1 MHFCLVFL
9 ELVKSVFPTPMPTAS
24 PNPRTSSSIALTA
37 GAAGGAVAV
46 FASLVVVVVFI
57 LCCCGCIRSE
67 TDPEGKRTR
76 HFNWNLHRDVE
87 NGEIPIIQMPPSTG
101 PGHVSPSKRF
111 HAKDTPEYRRQNTTN
126 NGSRNNS
133 LDLPEEPFYNGGSM
147 ISQTSGISALSDED
161 EAMSCPPSPAV
172 SDYERGEE
180 GDKIQHGPSISVDDE
195 LISYKYDKPHSP
207 TTKLFEV
214 QDGASDHHK
223 HLRIMPTDQ
232 PKHVAPSNRLAQ
244 ERSVSPHQTKHTMP
258 VSDNLVEGKGSS
270 SSHKSHT
277 QDHDSEYLKL
287 PQYTA
292 SDSGYT
298 GSGARASQNITVS
311 TTRPQDPLTT
321 RGNRQ
326 RAWSPTSC
334 LSDFT
339 NYEIL
344 YEMYRSQ
351 ITPECVKP
359 TATLSECT
367 NKGVKYYDEA
377 NDFSLEIP
385 EGAIPEGE
393 TVTIDI
399 GVALYGPFQY
409 PEGLRPV
416 SPVFWLC
423 VRDKKFFHF
432 LRPVTVTI
440 PHFLD
445 LENHNDIESLG
456 LTFLKGDH
464 EMNSQQMYQFQQA
477 EGNVLFEPLKK
488 HGVLQ
493 TTHFCYLCIS
503 SKISLKMIRKA
514 MFCVYAAIPRA
525 MSPRE
530 PAYVYFF
537 ITFLLSTCRDTLKNQ
552 ISKIPEL
559 HNHITKTQDFKFLK
573 RTRDPAL
580 GIILSPSTPPEW
592 TVGLQFNKEVNII
605 HFLY

>member
-1 MHFCLVFL
+1 MRPNKSFQPKDPL
-9 ELVKSVFPTPMPTAS
+9 E
-24 PNPRTSSSIALTA
+24 
-37 GAAGGAVAV
+37 
-46 FASLVVVVVFI
+46 
-57 LCCCGCIRSE
+57 
-67 TDPEGKRTR
+67 
-76 HFNWNLHRDVE
+76 
-87 NGEIPIIQMPPSTG
+87 
-101 PGHVSPSKRF
+101 HV
-111 HAKDTPEYRRQNTTN
+111 RQNTKL
-126 NGSRNNS
+126 NGSS
-133 LDLPEEPFYNGGSM
+133 LDPPEEPFYNGGSM
-147 ISQTSGISALSDED
+147 ISATSGISALSDED

-172 SDYERGEE
+172 SDYPEGEE
-180 GDKIQHGPSISVDDE
+180 GDKMHSSFLVDDE
-195 LISYKYDKPHSP
+195 LIGYNPP
-207 TTKLFEV
+207 T
-214 QDGASDHHK
+214 
-223 HLRIMPTDQ
+223 
-232 PKHVAPSNRLAQ
+232 SNRTQPVKKQDRAFD
-244 ERSVSPHQTKHTMP
+244 PIYHQTQLQLDQSKYLTP
-258 VSDNLVEGKGSS
+258 ESLVEEKGGPSAYVG
-270 SSHKSHT
+270 HT
-277 QDHDSEYLKL
+277 HTEYLEL
-287 PQYTA
+287 TQCRVNDSAYTDGSACA
-292 SDSGYT
+292 SQTTTT
-298 GSGARASQNITVS
+298 GSHDPHTARNSQW
-311 TTRPQDPLTT
+311 
-321 RGNRQ
+321 
-326 RAWSPTSC
+326 RALSPTSC

-339 NYEIL
+339 NYEIF
-344 YEMYRSQ
+344 YEKYRSQ

-367 NKGVKYYDEA
+367 NKGVKYFDEA

-385 EGAIPEGE
+385 EGAIPEEE

-423 VRDKKFFHF
+423 VRDKKLSQF
-432 LRPVTVTI
+432 LKPVTVTI

-493 TTHFCYLCIS
+493 TTHFCYLCIT
-503 SKISLKMIRKA
+503 SKISLKLIRKA

-537 ITFLLSTCRDTLKNQ
+537 VTFLLSTCLVTLKNQ

-559 HNHITKTQDFKFLK
+559 HNHITKTQDFKFSK
-573 RTRDPAL
+573 CSHDPAL

-592 TVGLQFNKEVNII
+592 TVGLQFNKEVCS
-605 HFLY
+605 

>member
-1 MHFCLVFL
+1 M
-9 ELVKSVFPTPMPTAS
+9 
-24 PNPRTSSSIALTA
+24 
-37 GAAGGAVAV
+37 AAGTSTVAIV
-46 FASLVVVVVFI
+46 LVMVVVLVLVLVSVCYFRGI
-57 LCCCGCIRSE
+57 QPKTAAVPGNIQDGLGGHATPTVIEMKPNKLFHSK
-67 TDPEGKRTR
+67 DP
-76 HFNWNLHRDVE
+76 L
-87 NGEIPIIQMPPSTG
+87 Q
-101 PGHVSPSKRF
+101 HV
-111 HAKDTPEYRRQNTTN
+111 RQNAKPS
-126 NGSRNNS
+126 GSRKNS
-133 LDLPEEPFYNGGSM
+133 LDPPEEPFYNGGSM
-147 ISQTSGISALSDED
+147 ISAASGISALSDED

-172 SDYERGEE
+172 SDYQEGEE
-180 GDKIQHGPSISVDDE
+180 GDKMHSSILVDDE
-195 LISYKYDKPHSP
+195 LIGYNPP
-207 TTKLFEV
+207 TSNRTQPVKK
-214 QDGASDHHK
+214 QDRAFDPIYHQTQ
-223 HLRIMPTDQ
+223 LQLDQ
-232 PKHVAPSNRLAQ
+232 PKHLTPDSLVKEKGGPS
-244 ERSVSPHQTKHTMP
+244 SYVGHT
-258 VSDNLVEGKGSS
+258 
-270 SSHKSHT
+270 HT
-277 QDHDSEYLKL
+277 EYLEL
-287 PQYTA
+287 TQYRVN
-292 SDSGYT
+292 DSAYID
-298 GSGARASQNITVS
+298 GSACASQTTTVS
-311 TTRPQDPLTT
+311 TTGSHDPHTA
-321 RGNRQ
+321 RSSQ
-326 RAWSPTSC
+326 WRALSPTPC

-339 NYEIL
+339 NYEIF

-423 VRDKKFFHF
+423 VRDKKLSQF
-432 LRPVTVTI
+432 LKPVTVTI

-445 LENHNDIESLG
+445 LENLNDIESLG

-464 EMNSQQMYQFQQA
+464 EMNSQQMYQFQRA

-493 TTHFCYLCIS
+493 TTHFCYLCIT
-503 SKISLKMIRKA
+503 SKISLKLIRKA

-537 ITFLLSTCRDTLKNQ
+537 VTFLLSTYLDTLKNQ
-552 ISKIPEL
+552 IRKIPEL
-559 HNHITKTQDFKFLK
+559 HNHITKKRDFKFSK
-573 RTRDPAL
+573 CSRDPAL

-592 TVGLQFNKEVNII
+592 TVGLQFYKEVCS
-605 HFLY
+605 

>member
-1 MHFCLVFL
+1 M
-9 ELVKSVFPTPMPTAS
+9 
-24 PNPRTSSSIALTA
+24 
-37 GAAGGAVAV
+37 AAGVSSAVIIAIV
-46 FASLVVVVVFI
+46 IIVVLTVRCCRIRIEFQDSLR
-57 LCCCGCIRSE
+57 CG
-67 TDPEGKRTR
+67 D
-76 HFNWNLHRDVE
+76 
-87 NGEIPIIQMPPSTG
+87 IPIIQMPPSTG
-101 PGHVSPSKRF
+101 HVSPLSRQF
-111 HAKDTPEYRRQNTTN
+111 HARDTPEYLRQNATN
-126 NGSRNNS
+126 NGLRNNS
-133 LDLPEEPFYNGGSM
+133 LDLPEQFFHNSSLDPPEEPFYNGGSM
-147 ISQTSGISALSDED
+147 ISATSGISALSDED

-172 SDYERGEE
+172 SDYEGGEE
-180 GDKIQHGPSISVDDE
+180 IQHGLSISVNNE
-195 LISYKYDKPHSP
+195 LISYKYEKPHSP
-207 TTKLFEV
+207 TTTLF
-214 QDGASDHHK
+214 DGASDHHK

-311 TTRPQDPLTT
+311 TSRPQDPFTT

-339 NYEIL
+339 NYEIF

-503 SKISLKMIRKA
+503 SKISLKLIRKA

-552 ISKIPEL
+552 LSKIPEL

-573 RTRDPAL
+573 RSRDPAL
-580 GIILSPSTPPEW
+580 GIILSSSTPPEW
-592 TVGLQFNKEVNII
+592 TVGLQFNKEVNKSIFCTNSG
-605 HFLY
+605 H